1 MTRVALEE
9 GGSGYIV
16 SEKYAAEHKADFLAS
31 LTDYQPDID
40 FWTPSPDD
48 IVVAER
54 VFRQWIEDGAKDPA
68 AVYPEMGA
76 HPENFSPGEPEFQQK
91 EMALIAQN
99 YGRYARQYAGLIVQG
114 RKVILCNY
122 FAGLEANPAGSFV
135 FMQNVFVPHKGIHF
149 VQGWFDPDAKSC
161 SKLVMVGLWQKDAE
175 DE

>member
-31 LTDYQPDID
+31 LTDYQPDIN